1 MLALFQI
8 GTGCKWEL
16 SPLSNTSAFCVT
28 GAFLAIFWSQC
39 PDIFWVHFE
48 FQIFFQ
54 MLTRPASKCETLG
67 KTDFVAVDRM
77 CAMPCSQQGDIAAR
91 IFIHTNIR
99 SPKFILIG
107 MHFLHQN
114 IFAQEN
120 LDAILSLLQ
129 NICTTKYLYNKEF
142 FYGCQTYKRTLFS
155 SWNRQYGMKT
165 SIFQKFLCS
174 VFYGFFS
181 LPTLSCSVFSKFHD
195 DSHSNS
201 GWRKAASKLLRL
213 PDPPSHSLFQHHLHR
228 HQVHLHRHDP
238 GHCQLNNC
246 RCRHGEED

>member
-1 MLALFQI
+1 MRIIATFKYFCILCHWSLLGCFFGRNVLIYSGSILNSKYSFRCWQDQPRNARLWEKQI
-8 GTGCKWEL
+8 L
-16 SPLSNTSAFCVT
+16 SQWIECV
-28 GAFLAIFWSQC
+28 C
-39 PDIFWVHFE
+39 
-48 FQIFFQ
+48 
-54 MLTRPASKCETLG
+54 
-67 KTDFVAVDRM
+67 AV
-77 CAMPCSQQGDIAAR
+77 PCSQQGDIAAR
-91 IFIHTNIR
+91 ILIHTNIQ

-114 IFAQEN
+114 ILAQEN

-174 VFYGFFS
+174 VFYGLSS
-181 LPTLSCSVFSKFHD
+181 LPTVSCSVFSEFHD

-228 HQVHLHRHDP
+228 HQVHLHRHGL